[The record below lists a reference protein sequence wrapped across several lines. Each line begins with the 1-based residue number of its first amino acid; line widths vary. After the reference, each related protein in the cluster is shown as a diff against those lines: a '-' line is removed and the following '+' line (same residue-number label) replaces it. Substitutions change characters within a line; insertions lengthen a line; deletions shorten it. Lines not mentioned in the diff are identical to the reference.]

1 MDNEVSF
8 DKRKLPAY
16 AKLAEAFYNTVIS
29 KKSEIESYMTNITNN
44 WTEGEL
50 SESVKK
56 DINEITT
63 NLELIKKN
71 TFLISDMLSSVSD
84 NFNKITY

>member
-1 MDNEVSF
+1 MDNEVAF
-8 DKRKLPAY
+8 DKEKLPVY
-16 AKLAEAFYNTVIS
+16 AELAETFYNTVIS

-50 SESVKK
+50 SELVKK
-56 DINEITT
+56 DINEITA

-71 TFLISDMLSSVSD
+71 AFSISDMLSSVAEK
-84 NFNKITY
+84 FKKITY